1 MVMLEV
7 YLCEIAEELDEEM
20 PLVKLVELFHVVLPF
35 EKGLHHPRLLVIEP
49 CLVEVHENVIDFEK
63 CHVVN

>member
-20 PLVKLVELFHVVLPF
+20 LLVKLVELFHVVPPF
-35 EKGLHHPRLLVIEP
+35 EKGLPHPKLLVIEP
-49 CLVEVHENVIDFEK
+49 CLVEVRENVIDFEE